1 VVQVDTYRQMAEQC
15 RAHAQLART
24 AELRALNLELAQ
36 YWDDV
41 ARQQEEAAKPRK
53 EWAAK

>member
-1 VVQVDTYRQMAEQC
+1 VVQVDPYRQMAEEC
-15 RAHAQLART
+15 RAHAQLAPT

-41 ARQQEEAAKPRK
+41 ARKQEEAAKPGK
-53 EWAAK
+53 AWASG